1 MHHLKKSRA
10 LTMHSQ
16 GYLIARI
23 AAELGVTA
31 AEVRKCCEKPRGRAA
46 SGRQRERDTESKAVA
61 ELRREGCDEGLIAM
75 YFPGA
80 AQARSE
86 A

>member
-1 MHHLKKSRA
+1 MHPLKQTRA
-10 LTMHSQ
+10 RKLHAQ
-16 GYLIARI
+16 GYPIGAIATAI
-23 AAELGVTA
+23 GVTT
-31 AEVRKCCEKPRGRAA
+31 AEVRRCVEKPRGRTAQ
-46 SGRQRERDTESKAVA
+46 GRQRERDTESKAVA

>member
-10 LTMHSQ
+10 LELHSQ
-16 GYLIARI
+16 GYKIGVI
-23 AAELGVTA
+23 AAQS
-31 AEVRKCCEKPRGRAA
+31 RQCCEKPRGRTAQ
-46 SGRQRERDTESKAVA
+46 GRQRERDTESKAVA